1 MKREN
6 IIAGIIL
13 FIIVIAAFT
22 NPNPYRHKE
31 LLKNKLYIGLQES
44 GTAKIPGTDE
54 SWGNISES
62 MRKLLGTELI
72 DKLIDNQV
80 STKSYGLFST
90 SSIQVDAK
98 SKLIGIGIFGQVF
111 YTSEFDDS
119 LKKGLL
125 NSQE

>member
-98 SKLIGIGIFGQVF
+98 SKVIGIGIFGQVF